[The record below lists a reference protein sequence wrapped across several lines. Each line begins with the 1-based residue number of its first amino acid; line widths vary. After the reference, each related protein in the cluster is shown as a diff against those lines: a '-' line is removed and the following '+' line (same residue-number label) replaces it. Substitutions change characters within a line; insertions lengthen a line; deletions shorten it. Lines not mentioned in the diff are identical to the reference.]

1 MIVQPLRHNAS
12 HGKMETESLLMRS
25 AISFRPLSRSD
36 FPLLQQWMSAP
47 HVAAWW
53 RERLDLAGINLKY
66 GPRVDGVEPTRVFV
80 IEYTG
85 RPIGWIQWY
94 LWSDYP
100 EHARQLGAEL
110 ASAGIDLAIGE
121 LAMTGLGLGPLA
133 IRDFLKQIVFSD
145 PRVSAVITDPEE
157 SNLRSLRAFK
167 KAGFTLANTVQVAG
181 EPFKRRVVRMDR
193 A

>member
-1 MIVQPLRHNAS
+1 
-12 HGKMETESLLMRS
+12 MRS
-25 AISFRPLSRSD
+25 SVSFRPLSRSD

-53 RERLDLAGINLKY
+53 HERLDLAGVNLKY

-80 IEYTG
+80 IEYAG

-100 EHARQLGAEL
+100 EHARQLMVEL

-133 IRDFLKQIVFSD
+133 IREFLEQIVFSD
-145 PRVSAVITDPEE
+145 PHVSAVITDPEE
-157 SNLRSLRAFK
+157 NNLRSLRAFK
-167 KAGFTLANTVQVAG
+167 KAGFTLANTVQLAG
-181 EPFKRRVVRMDR
+181 ESFKRRVVRMDR

>member
-1 MIVQPLRHNAS
+1 
-12 HGKMETESLLMRS
+12 
-25 AISFRPLSRSD
+25 
-36 FPLLQQWMSAP
+36 MSAP

-53 RERLDLAGINLKY
+53 HESLDLASVNLKY

-85 RPIGWIQWY
+85 RPIGCIQWY

-100 EHARQLGAEL
+100 EHARQLRAEL

-121 LAMTGLGLGPLA
+121 RAMTGLGLGPVA
-133 IRDFLKQIVFSD
+133 ILEFLRQIVFAD
-145 PRVSAVITDPEE
+145 TRVSTVITDPEE

-167 KAGFTLANTVQVAG
+167 KAGFTLANTVQLAG
-181 EPFKRRVVRMDR
+181 EHFKRRIVRMDR